1 MDGNWGAEL
10 GMGKAE
16 GLGRR
21 QSAGAQDGMNEKSDE
36 Y

>member
-16 GLGRR
+16 GLERR
-21 QSAGAQDGMNEKSDE
+21 QSAGAQGWYERKKQ
-36 Y
+36 